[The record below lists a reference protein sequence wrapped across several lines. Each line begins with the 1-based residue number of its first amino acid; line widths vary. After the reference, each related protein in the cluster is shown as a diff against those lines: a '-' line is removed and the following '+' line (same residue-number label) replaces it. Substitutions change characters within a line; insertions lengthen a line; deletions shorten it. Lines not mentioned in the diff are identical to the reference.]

1 MHVICAHFRLTG
13 SMSGFSVC
21 FCACPVHGKHVFI
34 FFIWLTCRETGHGS
48 RKIFIN
54 SENARGRRP
63 VTGHN
68 SRKDPTTPDY
78 QSDGGTMT
86 EAELLGLIRRVTGIS
101 QQHDEQ
107 ATQPDSVTAENY
119 ARVVAEVMRRD
130 GIQLNDVDMRNIRI
144 RVLEMLA
151 YNRRVALYRETE
163 KITYHWKKPERLRR

>member
-1 MHVICAHFRLTG
+1 
-13 SMSGFSVC
+13 
-21 FCACPVHGKHVFI
+21 
-34 FFIWLTCRETGHGS
+34 
-48 RKIFIN
+48 
-54 SENARGRRP
+54 
-63 VTGHN
+63 
-68 SRKDPTTPDY
+68 
-78 QSDGGTMT
+78 MT

-119 ARVVAEVMRRD
+119 VRVVAEVMRRD

-151 YNRRVALYRETE
+151 YRRRVQTYREKA